1 MMKRIALSF
10 LFALT
15 LLAVPTLAH
24 AQHKSPLA
32 DAPAI
37 RKRVELRSTRLELT
51 AGLGTTINETFYHGV
66 LGNVKLGFHFTDW
79 LSISAIAAFNVSSL
93 STGFNDQLHSALP
106 TTMDFKTPSQ
116 DQAKLGMNK
125 MSLILG
131 GQVELTP
138 FTGKYSLFGK
148 FFAHYDFYLF
158 GGPAL
163 VNLAAVNSGGQK
175 CSDGNAPNLDGT
187 PNNASGA
194 GAVCVVTG
202 SQIGAT
208 YGAGFHT
215 FFNNF
220 LALNVELRD
229 ITFKD
234 NPAGRDVNGDTFTNN
249 GDLTWTSH
257 LMATIGLTLYLPAT
271 ADISP

>member
-79 LSISAIAAFNVSSL
+79 LSISAIAAFNVSSI
-93 STGFNDQLHSALP
+93 STGFNDQLHNALP
-106 TTMDFKTPSQ
+106 TTSDPMTTFKTPTQ

-148 FFAHYDFYLF
+148 FFAHYDFYVF

-163 VNLAAVNSGGQK
+163 VNLAAVNSGGPK
-175 CSDGNAPNLDGT
+175 CSDAAATDLGN
-187 PNNASGA
+187 GA
-194 GAVCVVTG
+194 GGVCAVTG

-229 ITFKD
+229 LTFKD
-234 NPAGRDVNGDTFTNN
+234 NPAGRDVNGDKLTNN